1 VSQPQPTE
9 ATAHREEKFAMQ
21 TTQSQ
26 ATTTRPKPTSIL
38 QSQRQ
43 AWNRFSTG
51 WEKWDDFTM
60 RFLQPQ
66 GDAILGALDLPDGSR
81 VLDIAAGTGDP
92 GLTLASRRR
101 AIEVTALDASEGML
115 RIARDKAKALELT
128 NFQTVVGDACAL
140 DFADQSFDAVSCRL
154 GLMFFPDPQQAVREM
169 ARVLR
174 PGGVLAATV
183 WAAPSDNRWLT
194 TFMGALGK
202 RVELPSPPP
211 GGPGLFRCADP
222 DALRALFDDAG
233 LCVERT
239 GLLQG
244 YMRCASSEQYWAFM
258 NDVVPPVVA
267 ALGDAPAELVASVKA
282 DVVEAL
288 GDVSLAAPKTL
299 AWGAHWVA
307 GHK

>member
-1 VSQPQPTE
+1 
-9 ATAHREEKFAMQ
+9 
-21 TTQSQ
+21 
-26 ATTTRPKPTSIL
+26 
-38 QSQRQ
+38 
-43 AWNRFSTG
+43 
-51 WEKWDDFTM
+51 M

-66 GDAILGALDLPDGSR
+66 GDAILSALELPDGAR

-101 AIEVTALDASEGML
+101 TIEVTALDASEGML

-128 NFQTVVGDACAL
+128 NFRTVAGDACAL
-140 DFADQSFDAVSCRL
+140 EFADQSFDALSCRL

-183 WAAPSDNRWLT
+183 WAAPSANPWLT

-202 RVELPSPPP
+202 RVELSSPPP

-222 DALRALFDDAG
+222 DALRALFDGAG

-239 GLLQG
+239 ALLHG
-244 YMRCASSEQYWAFM
+244 YMPCDSSEQYWAFM

-267 ALGDAPAELVASVKA
+267 ALQDAPPELVASVKA
-282 DVVEAL
+282 DVLEAL
-288 GDVSLAAPKTL
+288 GDLSLSGPKPL
-299 AWGAHWVA
+299 GWGAHWVA
-307 GHK
+307 GRR